1 MNLHFDDDS
10 SMPGRARR
18 PRSLP
23 WSLLLLGIG
32 YFALV
37 AGPLLTSRIAALR
50 WVQDLATGR
59 AWLPAPA
66 ATGMALLGATAL
78 IFVIARLVRDVE
90 QRPYGAIAP
99 VLAVFSGFV
108 LTSMRTELPLPSV
121 GASELGI
128 LVLTLGVLG
137 GALIG
142 RDSWSERALGW
153 VLALVPPIAV
163 MSALTAVLG
172 HANPLTMLTG
182 ADPALR
188 MYVLMLGASSL
199 CLGLVGAVGRSLA
212 QRPSDL
218 YPYGEPSVRLPR
230 VQTSPGYGPGQ
241 MRTRTLPGVY
251 GTQNGVGTLRPG
263 SSSNYSRP
271 IMADDPDLM
280 LLTRPKRPLVR
291 MLVVGLVIACAV
303 AAGAYY
309 FPTLSRD
316 FGLSTMMPAA
326 LTPAAPATAPA
337 TPSTSATTPSS
348 ASDASRAGSTAVD
361 TAARAGQPTAPAPT
375 PGVAPVVTTIP
386 LPVTAAVPLASDH
399 KSGRSE
405 RAEADAPGAHVH
417 RSHHS
422 RHHRSSA
429 DASGSRTE
437 ASGAKAVA
445 ATPSSKTAKAA
456 EPAEAAQPKKTAKVA
471 EPVQPKA
478 TAKVAAPPVE
488 QKETVRLKLPPVKTT
503 TKPQTEEDL
512 DLDMLV
518 KKALKS
524 SNGVSAQE
532 DPILGL

>member
-1 MNLHFDDDS
+1 MNVHFDDDS
-10 SMPGRARR
+10 PMPGRARR
-18 PRSLP
+18 SRSLP

-108 LTSMRTELPLPSV
+108 LTSMRTQLPLPSV
-121 GASELGI
+121 GAAELGI

-142 RDSWSERALGW
+142 RDSWGERALGW

-172 HANPLTMLTG
+172 HANPLTMLSG

-199 CLGLVGAVGRSLA
+199 CLGLVGAVGRNLA
-212 QRPSDL
+212 QRPADD

-230 VQTSPGYGPGQ
+230 VQTSPGYGQ

-251 GTQNGVGTLRPG
+251 GSQSQDGVRTMPPPRPG
-263 SSSNYSRP
+263 SSSVGYSRP
-271 IMADDPDLM
+271 LMADDPDLL

-291 MLVVGLVIACAV
+291 MLVVGLLIACAV
-303 AAGAYY
+303 AGGAYY
-309 FPTLSRD
+309 FTDEAHD
-316 FGLSTMMPAA
+316 FSLPGL
-326 LTPAAPATAPA
+326 
-337 TPSTSATTPSS
+337 TPSTPSS
-348 ASDASRAGSTAVD
+348 TSTPPRPGSTTVD
-361 TAARAGQPTAPAPT
+361 PAAQRALQPSVSAPT
-375 PGVAPVVTTIP
+375 PAVPSAVAPGVVAPIVTPIP
-386 LPVTAAVPLASDH
+386 VPVTAVPSVAEH
-399 KSGRSE
+399 KSSRE
-405 RAEADAPGAHVH
+405 RVEADAPSTRVH

-429 DASGSRTE
+429 DATSSRGSLVRE
-437 ASGAKAVA
+437 VDASASKAGAAAPASKA
-445 ATPSSKTAKAA
+445 AA
-456 EPAEAAQPKKTAKVA
+456 EPAQPKATGKLA
-471 EPVQPKA
+471 EPAPPKA

-488 QKETVRLKLPPVKTT
+488 QKETVKLKLPPVKAP